1 MRYQL
6 RLEHPTGV
14 QAGVL
19 ISSGHAEGR
28 SGGTGQLASELLHVA
43 ATAVPAV
50 EGELADV
57 AHTGRC

>member
-1 MRYQL
+1 MRYRL

-14 QAGVL
+14 QAGVP

-28 SGGTGQLASELLHVA
+28 SDGAGQLASELLHVA
-43 ATAVPAV
+43 TTAVPAV
-50 EGELADV
+50 EAKLASI